1 MESRAAEFPDRV
13 EEWRVYLDELEPFA
27 ENGVL
32 GPAFDTTIAEVFAPL
47 VA

>member
-1 MESRAAEFPDRV
+1 MAA
-13 EEWRVYLDELEPFA
+13 YLELLEPFA

-32 GPAFDTTIAEVFAPL
+32 GPAFDGTIVEGFGPL